1 MRIHQL
7 VAIAALVI
15 AAPVAAGAQSI
26 KKIGAEVHH
35 TLKKSGN
42 TVKESAGEVGAA
54 THRTL
59 KKAGRDSKAELK
71 RTTGLKPIGGDVG
84 KAAHKVSKSGKKV
97 GRSAKKE
104 IKSTSSAAHR
114 DLTKSG
120 KEAKA
125 AIKP

>member
-15 AAPVAAGAQSI
+15 AAPVVAGAQSI
-26 KKIGAEVHH
+26 KKVGAEVHH
-35 TLKKSGN
+35 ALKETGN
-42 TVKESAGEVGAA
+42 AVKESAGDVGAA

-71 RTTGLKPIGGDVG
+71 RTTGVKRVGGDVG
-84 KAAHKVSKSGKKV
+84 KAANQVSKSGKKL

-104 IKSTSSAAHR
+104 VKSTSSAAHR
-114 DLTKSG
+114 DLTKTG
-120 KEAKA
+120 KEAKEV
-125 AIKP
+125 IKP